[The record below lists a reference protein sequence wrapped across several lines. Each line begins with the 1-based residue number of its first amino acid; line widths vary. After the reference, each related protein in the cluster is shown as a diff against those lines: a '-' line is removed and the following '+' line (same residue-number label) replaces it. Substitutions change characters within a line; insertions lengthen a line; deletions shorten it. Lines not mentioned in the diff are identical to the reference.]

1 MRTIDF
7 TKGKIMKSLIL
18 FAGPVLF
25 AMFLQALYSAADL
38 LIVGKF
44 ATKADV
50 SGVAIGSQLM
60 TTLTNMIVLWLH
72 RPAYE
77 FKLTFT
83 FRTTRSFI
91 KSSCTIIHPN
101 EALYYDLW
109 RRRDNDCRL

>member
-18 FAGPVLF
+18 FTMPILL
-25 AMFLQALYSAADL
+25 AMFLQALYSACDL

-60 TTLTNMIVLWLH
+60 TTLTNMIVSFATGATIYLGQKIGKKK
-72 RPAYE
+72 RMKVA
-77 FKLTFT
+77 KLLGMPF
-83 FRTTRSFI
+83 
-91 KSSCTIIHPN
+91 SS
-101 EALYYDLW
+101 LV
-109 RRRDNDCRL
+109 